1 MPVTWVLSGNRHDF
15 LKQFMR
21 KLLLLVFL
29 SIFAGTALYAV
40 DPADGYYR
48 VHNLKTDRYVYVTDN
63 TGKINYQAT
72 DAEMGAIQLW
82 KNHDKTISDPASIIY
97 LQKKGENSGGIYYDL
112 KSQGTGVYSIIK
124 YYVYLYESR
133 GSYQLYAEGKYLCD
147 NEITEREQGYMGIDR
162 SGDYRRWVS
171 TYLDVTGD
179 EYFGITP
186 SVKSGS
192 RYYHPFYADFGFTL
206 YSEGMK
212 VWYIS
217 KTDPECV
224 VISELK
230 SKVIPART
238 PVIIECSSKYPTNNR
253 LDLKYSYASGPA
265 DNVLKG
271 VYFNNPDRPKSRDS
285 RTEFD
290 PATMRVLGITAD
302 GKLGYILSTVK
313 PDSKNGKQYLEANQS
328 YLVVDGNVAEEL
340 PIVTEEEYELILQ
353 ERVMASVRNAAG
365 DRKYPV
371 YMLSGRKVGDLDEKQ
386 LNSLPDGIY
395 IVNNRKYVVGR

>member
-1 MPVTWVLSGNRHDF
+1 
-15 LKQFMR
+15 MR
-21 KLLLLVFL
+21 KLLLIVSL
-29 SIFAGTALYAV
+29 SFICAGTALYAA

-48 VHNLKTDRYVYVTDN
+48 VHNLQTERYVYVTDN
-63 TGKINYQAT
+63 TGRINYQAA

-82 KNHDKTISDPASIIY
+82 KNHDKTISDPASVIY
-97 LQKKGENSGGIYYDL
+97 LRKKGENSGGKYYDL
-112 KSQGTGVYSIIK
+112 QSQGTGVYDIIK
-124 YYVYLYESR
+124 YYVYLHES
-133 GSYQLYAEGKYLCD
+133 GGTFQLYAEGKYLCD
-147 NEITEREQGYMGIDR
+147 NETTNRDQGAMGIDR
-162 SGDYRRWVS
+162 RGDYRRWVS
-171 TYLDVTGD
+171 TSIDVAGD

-186 SVKSGS
+186 SVISGS
-192 RYYHPFYADFGFTL
+192 RYYHPFYADFGFTP

-271 VYFNNPDRPKSRDS
+271 VYFNNANRPNSRDS
-285 RTEFD
+285 RSEFD
-290 PATMRVLGITAD
+290 PATMRVLGITSD

-328 YLVVDGNVAEEL
+328 YLVVGENVAEEL
-340 PIVTEEEYELILQ
+340 PIVTEEEYEVILQ
-353 ERVMASVRNAAG
+353 ERLSASVRNAAG
-365 DRKYPV
+365 DSKFAV
-371 YMLSGRKVGDLDEKQ
+371 YMISGRKVGDLDEKQ